1 MTSGLLRKWE
11 IQAIQTFKSVVAL
24 FTSKF
29 FFKKEERDYYMSY
42 SNEKVKNPLGSCM
55 IAMFDG
61 RQIHCGLTDRF
72 KGIATTF
79 EFSKEF
85 GLPFYLYYKSP
96 FDIIDYMIPNQYD
109 WRVKDEDVLYN
120 KNTSVPIFLNNWQ
133 SNTSFHKKYLEQVL
147 KNNPGK
153 QIHVYGDSPYYINRY
168 VDDFYYLFKTSK
180 YLQDAIDK
188 CLAEIGDKDYTAMS
202 FRFLMLLGDFKEEHS
217 IYPVLE
223 PEEQEQ
229 LIKRCEEQVL
239 KLRKERNISGRIL
252 ITADSKRFV
261 DYMSDKYDFVYVVP
275 GDIAHIDNTHN
286 SDKSIYL
293 KTFLDMFMLSKAQAV
308 YQLCTGEMYKN
319 SAFARQA
326 AKIGN
331 KEYIKIEF

>member
-1 MTSGLLRKWE
+1 MKKRIFDFKLWV
-11 IQAIQTFKSVVAL
+11 IQALRSVTAL
-24 FTSKF
+24 FSHNY
-29 FFKKEERDYYMSY
+29 FFKKEEWDYYQSY
-42 SNEKVKNPLGSCM
+42 ADEPAQNLLGACL

-72 KGIATTF
+72 KGIATAY
-79 EFSKEF
+79 EFSKEL

-133 SNTSFHKKYLEQVL
+133 SNTSFHKLYLKQVL
-147 KNNPGK
+147 RNNPGK
-153 QIHVYGDSPYYINRY
+153 QIHFYGDSPYYLNRY
-168 VDDFYYLFKTSK
+168 VDDFYYLFKTSD
-180 YLQDAIDK
+180 YLQAAIDK
-188 CLAEIGDKDYTAMS
+188 CLAEIGDVHYMAMS

-217 IYPVLE
+217 FYPVLE
-223 PEEQEQ
+223 PEEQDQ
-229 LIKRCEEQVL
+229 LIRRCEDQVL
-239 KLRKERNISGRIL
+239 KLREERHLTGKIL
-252 ITADSKRFV
+252 ITADSRRFV
-261 DYMSDKYDFVYVVP
+261 DYMNSKYDFVYVVP
-275 GDIAHIDNTHN
+275 GDIAHIDNTHD

-308 YQLCTGEMYKN
+308 YQLCTGDMYKN